1 MKEQDKDRPVSSG
14 LEEIFGSAAVQSDEA
29 SECKTAPSR
38 RSESP
43 REARDGGRRNRP
55 NSSVPQSTTK
65 RRRKQQ
71 PSKRSR

>member
-38 RSESP
+38 RV
-43 REARDGGRRNRP
+43 RIAA
-55 NSSVPQSTTK
+55 
-65 RRRKQQ
+65 
-71 PSKRSR
+71 